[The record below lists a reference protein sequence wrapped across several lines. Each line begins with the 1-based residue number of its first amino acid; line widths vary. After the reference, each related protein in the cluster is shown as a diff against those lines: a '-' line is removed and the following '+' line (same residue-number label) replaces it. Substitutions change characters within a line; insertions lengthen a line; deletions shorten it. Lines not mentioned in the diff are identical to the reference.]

1 VVYTMVITK
10 DGKPIFTYAVT
21 IPDDH
26 AYAAEVAEALD
37 TFRMDFKETSLLEE
51 DIAISFEKQEQ
62 QL

>member
-1 VVYTMVITK
+1 MVYTMVITK

-21 IPDDH
+21 VPDDH